1 MGSRVLGAASA
12 CVVASGL
19 FLCGLGGALALADP
33 APNVPGDHSSEDP
46 GKGPKTDPDG
56 SGSPATKADEKPDT
70 ETGKPGNGGN
80 PSNGN
85 CGNGKRNGNA
95 RHCGGS
101 SESSEPTKPART
113 TKPTTPTPTPTPE
126 PSPSTT
132 YESTSEPPTTTAV
145 TTTCDDDPTTTSR
158 RRQPT
163 TSPTTTSP
171 TTTSRRRP
179 STTPPTTTSKT
190 TETTTPTTTRGGL
203 GLPPPGGSG
212 SVGGGG
218 GGGGAIEVPPGIP
231 RPPAEVQ
238 LPPAAE
244 PSVLDAVP
252 GVGAAA
258 AQLPVQPITLPV
270 IVAPSGLGLGG
281 GGGAPAPRAPSLPSA
296 PRGVTAEPPAGREPL
311 PAHVGSNVK
320 LPPSSFRIG
329 YTEYLRN
336 AGLSQVAAL
345 AVPGVAGMLVLTGA
359 GGLVGYRQAKAGH
372 AVHTNGAARFV
383 N

>member
-56 SGSPATKADEKPDT
+56 SGSPATKTDEKPDT

-145 TTTCDDDPTTTSR
+145 TTTYVDDDDQSVDDDQSDDR
-158 RRQPT
+158 RR
-163 TSPTTTSP
+163 SPTTTSP
-171 TTTSRRRP
+171 TTT
-179 STTPPTTTSKT
+179 TPTTTTSKT

>member
-1 MGSRVLGAASA
+1 M
-12 CVVASGL
+12 
-19 FLCGLGGALALADP
+19 
-33 APNVPGDHSSEDP
+33 
-46 GKGPKTDPDG
+46 
-56 SGSPATKADEKPDT
+56 
-70 ETGKPGNGGN
+70 
-80 PSNGN
+80 
-85 CGNGKRNGNA
+85 
-95 RHCGGS
+95 
-101 SESSEPTKPART
+101 
-113 TKPTTPTPTPTPE
+113 
-126 PSPSTT
+126 
-132 YESTSEPPTTTAV
+132 
-145 TTTCDDDPTTTSR
+145 
-158 RRQPT
+158 
-163 TSPTTTSP
+163 
-171 TTTSRRRP
+171 
-179 STTPPTTTSKT
+179 
-190 TETTTPTTTRGGL
+190 
-203 GLPPPGGSG
+203 
-212 SVGGGG
+212 
-218 GGGGAIEVPPGIP
+218 GAIEVPPGIP

>member
-12 CVVASGL
+12 CLVASGL
-19 FLCGLGGALALADP
+19 FARSVAGGAEPWPSPTPVAH
-33 APNVPGDHSSEDP
+33 NVPGEHSSEGSRQGRRRDRSRRSSDSRCDEGRTKSP
-46 GKGPKTDPDG
+46 TDKTKTDERQ
-56 SGSPATKADEKPDT
+56 ARQRRRTKSDAA
-70 ETGKPGNGGN
+70 ETG
-80 PSNGN
+80 
-85 CGNGKRNGNA
+85 
-95 RHCGGS
+95 
-101 SESSEPTKPART
+101 PTA
-113 TKPTTPTPTPTPE
+113 
-126 PSPSTT
+126 
-132 YESTSEPPTTTAV
+132 AN
-145 TTTCDDDPTTTSR
+145 R
-158 RRQPT
+158 RAAQ
-163 TSPTTTSP
+163 
-171 TTTSRRRP
+171 RRRP
-179 STTPPTTTSKT
+179 TLWWGLGVKLSTTRADDANTNTRQSRRTRAAVDDRMSRPVRPTATSKT

-244 PSVLDAVP
+244 QSVLDAVP

>member
-19 FLCGLGGALALADP
+19 FLCGLGGALAIADP
-33 APNVPGDHSSEDP
+33 PPNGPGNHSSEDP
-46 GKGPKTDPDG
+46 GKGPKTDPEG
-56 SGSPATKADEKPDT
+56 NGGPATKTDEKPDT

-85 CGNGKRNGNA
+85 CGNGNRNGNA
-95 RHCGGS
+95 RHCRGS
-101 SESSEPTKPART
+101 SESSKPTKST
-113 TKPTTPTPTPTPE
+113 TKTTE
-126 PSPSTT
+126 PSRT
-132 YESTSEPPTTTAV
+132 YESTSPTMTTSSG
-145 TTTCDDDPTTTSR
+145 TTPEPTTTS
-158 RRQPT
+158 
-163 TSPTTTSP
+163 SGTTTE
-171 TTTSRRRP
+171 P
-179 STTPPTTTSKT
+179 STTSSETTTTTSKT
-190 TETTTPTTTRGGL
+190 TETTPPTTTPSGEL

-212 SVGGGG
+212 GVGGVDGVDG
-218 GGGGAIEVPPGIP
+218 VDGGGGAIEVPPGIP
-231 RPPAEVQ
+231 QLPPEMQ

-258 AQLPVQPITLPV
+258 AQLPVPPMTLPV
-270 IVAPSGLGLGG
+270 IVAPLGLGLSG

-311 PAHVGSNVK
+311 PAHVGSNIKV
-320 LPPSSFRIG
+320 PSASYRIG
-329 YTEYLRN
+329 YTEYLRS